1 MKKNRHIIVVCSIT
15 FLLFLIIS
23 IVPDLQSQDIE
34 LRGSES
40 VKLSLVRYSP
50 VFPGC
55 KDLSDEL
62 EIRNCLSESITKH
75 FKDNFNF
82 NLFETL
88 NSERELIDPEV
99 FSKIPLRID
108 GTIIKDL
115 GKMWLVRLD
124 ATIAG
129 KKYDIEIEK

>member
-1 MKKNRHIIVVCSIT
+1 MKVGKRIPVHI
-15 FLLFLIIS
+15 
-23 IVPDLQSQDIE
+23 
-34 LRGSES
+34 
-40 VKLSLVRYSP
+40 
-50 VFPGC
+50 
-55 KDLSDEL
+55 KDAS
-62 EIRNCLSESITKH
+62 K
-75 FKDNFNF
+75 
-82 NLFETL
+82 
-88 NSERELIDPEV
+88 IDPEV